1 MYRGKLMV
9 TTAAIFAIG
18 AAFAAQPTSTRADR
32 LNGELRR
39 PTLWT
44 PGTNGVRAGGTAT
57 PDGSRTRAPMVVPRG
72 SKVA

>member
-1 MYRGKLMV
+1 MYRGKVMV

-32 LNGELRR
+32 LNDELRR

-44 PGTNGVRAGGTAT
+44 PGTDGVMAVYETSAF
-57 PDGSRTRAPMVVPRG
+57 PLAPPR
-72 SKVA
+72 